1 MKWIG
6 QLIYDQTSR
15 FRNDVY
21 LEGIATGTIASGG
34 NLGLDSNN
42 KIVKATV
49 SGGGG
54 GTPTDITVANE
65 GTDTTCFPLFVTAAT
80 GDLGPKTNSN
90 LSFNSNTSTLSC
102 LGFSGN
108 FVGDLTGTADSADTL
123 ATARTIAGVSFN
135 GSANI
140 SLNNN
145 AITNGAGYTTNVGD
159 VTLAGEQTF
168 TGVKTF
174 GTTNKLQFR
183 DANAY
188 INSPTAN
195 DLEISATD
203 ITLDAAD
210 GISLE
215 IGDTKNISFV
225 NGTNTFGSLNAEDG
239 NLSTF
244 RLNEQGGS
252 STADFFSI
260 SVAEHGDT
268 KLTTHDHGGERAHF
282 EVEADG
288 NITLDATG
296 DIVLEAGGDD
306 LTLDAN
312 KFTFTSATSQKPEI
326 QIVDS
331 TNDADG
337 SRLKLIK
344 DRNGNGSAGVDN
356 DLISAIQY
364 ASYNNASTPEYIV
377 YSQILSNIVDKTDGQ
392 EGGSMRLQV
401 AAHGG
406 GLETGLTL
414 TGGSQ
419 DDEVD
424 VTVGL
429 GTSSLTTVAG
439 NLEVTTGVELGHAS
453 DTTLSRSASGTLAVE
468 GKNVRTEDKTI
479 MIKQGS
485 FASGSGGFS
494 AGAVTYFPMTGT
506 AENSSANGTA
516 QPFLAPANGKLL
528 KLHFRSNKDHDV
540 NADGSGGTHIF
551 TLRNWDDDEQFTD
564 GNKTI
569 LAQKTVGGVEK
580 NAVLT
585 VDFRSSLDVTVNAD
599 TNEFTEGETLCIG
612 MENSFDT
619 NATTKYYFTAVFEFD
634 FSSY

>member
-1 MKWIG
+1 
-6 QLIYDQTSR
+6 
-15 FRNDVY
+15 
-21 LEGIATGTIASGG
+21 
-34 NLGLDSNN
+34 
-42 KIVKATV
+42 
-49 SGGGG
+49 
-54 GTPTDITVANE
+54 
-65 GTDTTCFPLFVTAAT
+65 
-80 GDLGPKTNSN
+80 
-90 LSFNSNTSTLSC
+90 
-102 LGFSGN
+102 
-108 FVGDLTGTADSADTL
+108 
-123 ATARTIAGVSFN
+123 
-135 GSANI
+135 
-140 SLNNN
+140 
-145 AITNGAGYTTNVGD
+145 
-159 VTLAGEQTF
+159 
-168 TGVKTF
+168 
-174 GTTNKLQFR
+174 
-183 DANAY
+183 
-188 INSPTAN
+188 
-195 DLEISATD
+195 
-203 ITLDAAD
+203 
-210 GISLE
+210 
-215 IGDTKNISFV
+215 
-225 NGTNTFGSLNAEDG
+225 
-239 NLSTF
+239 
-244 RLNEQGGS
+244 EQGGS

-453 DTTLSRSASGTLAVE
+453 DTTLSRSA
-468 GKNVRTEDKTI
+468 
-479 MIKQGS
+479 
-485 FASGSGGFS
+485 
-494 AGAVTYFPMTGT
+494 
-506 AENSSANGTA
+506 
-516 QPFLAPANGKLL
+516 
-528 KLHFRSNKDHDV
+528 
-540 NADGSGGTHIF
+540 
-551 TLRNWDDDEQFTD
+551 
-564 GNKTI
+564 
-569 LAQKTVGGVEK
+569 
-580 NAVLT
+580 
-585 VDFRSSLDVTVNAD
+585 
-599 TNEFTEGETLCIG
+599 
-612 MENSFDT
+612 
-619 NATTKYYFTAVFEFD
+619 
-634 FSSY
+634 

>member
-6 QLIYDQTSR
+6 QLIYNQTSR

-65 GTDTTCFPLFVTAAT
+65 GTDTTCFPLFVTATT

-145 AITNGAGYTTNVGD
+145 AITNGAGYTTN
-159 VTLAGEQTF
+159 AGT
-168 TGVKTF
+168 
-174 GTTNKLQFR
+174 
-183 DANAY
+183 
-188 INSPTAN
+188 
-195 DLEISATD
+195 
-203 ITLDAAD
+203 IT
-210 GISLE
+210 GISLTADTGID
-215 IGDTKNISFV
+215 IGAVSGASGGAYEARIGVDVSDFMANGADNCVLTATGADAMQAEPYLQFANSSNIS
-225 NGTNTFGSLNAEDG
+225 TLSL
-239 NLSTF
+239 LSDQDTGDKF
-244 RLNEQGGS
+244 
-252 STADFFSI
+252 TIATTT
-260 SVAEHGDT
+260 HGAT
-268 KLTTHDHGGERAHF
+268 TLTTVDDNSAAANF
-282 EVEADG
+282 EIAADG
-288 NITLDATG
+288 NITLDAAG
-296 DIVLEAGGDD
+296 DIALEAGGDD
-306 LTLDAN
+306 LTLDADT
-312 KFTFTSATSQKPEI
+312 FTFTSATTQKPNLFIE
-326 QIVDS
+326 DTS
-331 TNDADG
+331 NDADG
-337 SRLKLIK
+337 SRLIFNKN
-344 DRNGNGSAGVDN
+344 RGAAGLDA
-356 DLISAIQY
+356 DLITAIQFK
-364 ASYNNASTPEYIV
+364 SYNNAGTPEHINYAQIV
-377 YSQILSNIVDKTDGQ
+377 PKIHDASDGIESGQ
-392 EGGSMRLQV
+392 LLFQV
-401 AAHGG
+401 QAHGG
-406 GLETGLTL
+406 GNETGLTL

-439 NLEVTTGVELGHAS
+439 NLKVTTGVELGHAS
-453 DTTLSRSASGTLAVE
+453 DTTLSRSAAGTLAVE

-540 NADGSGGTHIF
+540 NADGSDGTHIF
-551 TLRNWDDDEQFTD
+551 TLRNWDDDELFTD

-569 LAQKTVGGVEK
+569 LAQKTVTGVEK

-585 VDFRSSLDVTVNAD
+585 VDFRTGLDSTANAD
-599 TNEFTEGETLCIG
+599 TNEFTVGETLCIG